1 MVTGDIKSRLKSIQ
15 AFLIRIWLVTTK
27 TTKSL
32 FLFLDSSN
40 VITSRFVSIF
50 TGFIFGL
57 SVAVGLGLNPIGAIL
72 FGAITGTGVFITR
85 SLIGY
90 LVIQTITLS
99 LVAFIFIGLYRA
111 IPFLSLVVFG
121 TIPTLSLDAGL
132 FQMSY
137 TALIATSPLV
147 FLIPRIKN
155 ALSSLE
161 TPSSVQLTVSILFAS
176 LVAFLRSRMPNDASF
191 AFSQLYFG
199 EDNAGVVEVLVDSM
213 KSGYASHVSK
223 FGEFINGAYLA
234 AAGNITWFGDMGEL
248 GLLPAL
254 THYNMTLLFMAWL
267 PIAALSALV
276 FSGKK
281 FTPPITIAVISVM
294 TAVSALLF
302 WPFVPLG
309 HTSVISAGLFAMSL
323 LALTLNRKLA
333 LEHPLL
339 FISLITSLGLI
350 VGNIW
355 FPMMPFAVAT
365 VALAF
370 LALLQVEYQ
379 KGNKKI
385 VIALV
390 SLFAGLGL
398 LLLPEALW
406 LALNNSDFLAMTG
419 GTRSSGRFFTV
430 IWALFTLV
438 VLWRMVQSRK
448 NRGFIGTN
456 LFLAVVLLLLC
467 SIVFLLLAGFLNNPG
482 HVGYG
487 AKKYLITSIAFTIPV
502 FWMLLAN
509 LSVEK
514 IMNRVMASGLVAL
527 LATFVFL
534 PDSRQVLDSI
544 TFQSHG
550 GFLKT
555 VTEEDL
561 DYANSGV
568 FAAMETALAREPDH
582 IFCVSD
588 YGYPVPGDEQSLDSY
603 FCSRWGQSFTS
614 DESVAWRFVPLDRMP
629 VSSLNEVRESI
640 HNEKVVVIRLQR
652 VSDQLSVSDAS
663 KTWWAKYVD
672 DSWLIIDL
680 PQ

>member
-1 MVTGDIKSRLKSIQ
+1 MGNNKVMAYVDIQ
-15 AFLIRIWLVTTK
+15 AFQKSTE
-27 TTKSL
+27 KSL
-32 FLFLDSSN
+32 KRISSATSKTARNFLNLLDSNS
-40 VITSRFVSIF
+40 VITLRLVPMI
-50 TGFIFGL
+50 TGVIFGV
-57 SVAVGLGLNPIGAIL
+57 SVAVGLGLNPIGVIL
-72 FGAITGTGVFITR
+72 FGAIAGTGVVITR
-85 SLIGY
+85 SFVNY
-90 LVIQTITLS
+90 LVIQTVVLS
-99 LVAFIFIGLYRA
+99 LVAA
-111 IPFLSLVVFG
+111 ILMVAVRQILKFS
-121 TIPTLSLDAGL
+121 IDPTL
-132 FQMSY
+132 FQLGY
-137 TALIATSPLV
+137 LALIALSPLV
-147 FLIPRIKN
+147 FFLPRIKA
-155 ALSSLE
+155 ALNSFEVS
-161 TPSSVQLTVSILFAS
+161 SSVQLAISILFAG
-176 LVAFLRSRMPNDASF
+176 LVAFLRSRMPNDSLF
-191 AFSQLYFG
+191 ALSQMYFG
-199 EDNAGVVEVLVDSM
+199 EDNAGVIEVLVDSM
-213 KSGYASHVSK
+213 ARGYAPHVSK

-234 AAGNITWFGDMGEL
+234 AAGSITWFGDMGEL

-294 TAVSALLF
+294 TAISALLF

-323 LALTLNRKLA
+323 LAITLNRKLA
-333 LEHPLL
+333 LDHPLL

-355 FPMMPFAVAT
+355 FPMMPFAAAT

-385 VIALV
+385 VIALI
-390 SLFAGLGL
+390 SLFVALGL
-398 LLLPEALW
+398 LLLPEVLW
-406 LALNNSDFLAMTG
+406 LASNNSEFLAMTG
-419 GTRSSGRFFTV
+419 GTRSSGRFFTLV
-430 IWALFTLV
+430 WGSFILV
-438 VLWRMVQSRK
+438 VLWRLIQSRK
-448 NRGFIGTN
+448 HRGLLGTN
-456 LFLAVVLLLLC
+456 LFLAISAVLLC
-467 SIVFLLLAGFLNNPG
+467 SIVFLLISGFLNNPG
-482 HVGYG
+482 HAGYG
-487 AKKYLITSIAFTIPV
+487 AKKYLITSIAFTIPLL
-502 FWMLLAN
+502 WMLFAN
-509 LSVEK
+509 LEIK
-514 IMNRVMASGLVAL
+514 KKMNKVLASGLVLL
-527 LATFVFL
+527 LAIFVFL

-568 FAAMETALAREPDH
+568 FAALETALAREPDH

-629 VSSLNEVRESI
+629 VSSLDKVRESI
-640 HNEKVVVIRLQR
+640 LNQNVVVIRLQR
-652 VSDQLSVSDAS
+652 ASDQLSLSPDLAN
-663 KTWWAKYVD
+663 TWWANYVD
-672 DSWLIIDL
+672 DTWAIIEV